1 MNEKDIFTP
10 SEEEQAVLD
19 ELMNFDADKIAK
31 AIDIGVEAVKT
42 VEGIALGTCI
52 YSVTKQFV
60 PEGAKWYTKAAFAVT
75 AYSLG
80 ALAANAND
88 ERINQAVGKV
98 ASALVKLTGE
108 KET

>member
-1 MNEKDIFTP
+1 MNENDIYTP
-10 SEEEQAVLD
+10 NKEEQEVID
-19 ELMNFDADKIAK
+19 ELMNFDPDKVAK
-31 AIDIGVEAVKT
+31 AIDFGVEAVKT

-88 ERINQAVGKV
+88 ERINKAVSKV
-98 ASALVKLTGE
+98 AGALIKLTGE
-108 KET
+108 KEN